1 MIRRAETSGTW
12 NLYTAGRLS
21 TSVRQ
26 ALQIH
31 FAAFKVIDT

>member
-12 NLYTAGRLS
+12 NLYTAGRLGS
-21 TSVRQ
+21 SVRQ

-31 FAAFKVIDT
+31 FAVFKVIDT